1 MARVP
6 ADELPCSAPELVRP
20 LPLKVKF
27 RSGAVGSAISLVTR
41 SCFGTSLAYLGG
53 LFHALGWLGPSLW
66 RSSADLGP
74 RALHLPVVAESFADC
89 LPGAGAALVSPA
101 GD

>member
-1 MARVP
+1 MSCHVV
-6 ADELPCSAPELVRP
+6 APELVRP

-27 RSGAVGSAISLVTR
+27 RSGALGSTISLVTR

-53 LFHALGWLGPSLW
+53 LFHALGWLGPSPW
-66 RSSADLGP
+66 RSSVDLGP

-89 LPGAGAALVSPA
+89 LPGAGVALVSPA